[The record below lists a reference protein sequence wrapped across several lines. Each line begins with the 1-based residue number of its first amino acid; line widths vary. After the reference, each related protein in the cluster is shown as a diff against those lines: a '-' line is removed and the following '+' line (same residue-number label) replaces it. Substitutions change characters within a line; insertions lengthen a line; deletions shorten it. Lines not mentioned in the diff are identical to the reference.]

1 METLQGLIQKIE
13 EYGFECEGGPLRN
26 CVQWQSLK
34 ALAASPPQ
42 GEPVAWRRW
51 ENEMWIY
58 YETNAWPDCIPLYAH
73 PPTAPQAMN
82 PLKMIGGEH
91 PASCVCFICK
101 PPELKAAPQVEGLEQ
116 FETIRRLATT
126 LDGTVCYQGDVLRHE
141 AIALYRQYVRE
152 CDQAAA
158 RIAQLQ
164 QDNERAAKAYAEACV
179 HMVGLLTDMGLS
191 DCGFGTPADWYRKA
205 KDKLAQEQAAREAA
219 EKDAARYRFIKD
231 DSRGRFVERLAYRD
245 GEHWDADIDAE
256 IAALAAVGRT
266 K

>member
-1 METLQGLIQKIE
+1 MSETRSVPADPVDRISRI
-13 EYGFECEGGPLRN
+13 CDDAEGDKLERIAKELG
-26 CVQWQSLK
+26 
-34 ALAASPPQ
+34 LAASPPQ

-152 CDQAAA
+152 CDKAAA
-158 RIAQLQ
+158 RIALAENIAHRAEHRANQL
-164 QDNERAAKAYAEACV
+164 E
-179 HMVGLLTDMGLS
+179 S
-191 DCGFGTPADWYRKA
+191 D
-205 KDKLAQEQAAREAA
+205 LAQEQAAREAA
-219 EKDAARYRFIKD
+219 EKDAA
-231 DSRGRFVERLAYRD
+231 
-245 GEHWDADIDAE
+245 
-256 IAALAAVGRT
+256 GRT